1 MNWLRLPLLPGG
13 ASSGRLK
20 QPILCPIFIK
30 ILKMV
35 SMSCLLGVCYVLGT
49 VLDGE
54 SLYLNF
60 LHPNSSET
68 IPA

>member
-1 MNWLRLPLLPGG
+1 MNWLRLPLLLGG

-20 QPILCPIFIK
+20 QPTFCPIFIK

-35 SMSCLLGVCYVLGT
+35 SMSCLLGVCYVLCT

-54 SLYLNF
+54 SLYLYF
-60 LHPNSSET
+60 LHPISSET

>member
-35 SMSCLLGVCYVLGT
+35 SMSCLLGVCYM
-49 VLDGE
+49 LDGE